1 MTKIAVSSGDPAGI
15 GPDICIKA
23 FGQKKSLAYKPVIFG
38 NIDLLKERADEIKIQ
53 VDIKEYRGEDSNSLT
68 DESLW
73 VVDRPISSEVK
84 SGSPEPGTAKYIMS
98 IFEESVK
105 KTISKEFNAVVTCP
119 INKELMNK
127 GGISFTGHTEE
138 LASLGNT
145 KDVVMMLANEK
156 IKIALATTHL
166 PLSEVPS
173 HINEDLLVNT
183 ISIINQ
189 SLKNHW
195 KLENPIIKV
204 LGLNPHAGDGGY
216 LGREEKDIIGPTL
229 NKLREQ
235 GLEIIGPVSADTAFV
250 ELDKTQK
257 ADAILAMYH
266 DQGLPVIK
274 TMGFGETVNIT
285 LGLPFIRTSVDHGT
299 AYDKTGTGQA
309 DESSL
314 LAATEMACSMSK
326 RSENAKS

>member
-23 FGQKKSLAYKPVIFG
+23 FGQKKSLAYRPVIFG
-38 NIDLLKERADEIKIQ
+38 NIDLLKARADEIKIK
-53 VDIKEYRGEDSNSLT
+53 VDIKEYSGEDSNSLT

-73 VVDRPISSEVK
+73 VVDRPIRSEVK
-84 SGSPEPGTAKYIMS
+84 PGIPESSTAKYIMS

-105 KTISKEFNAVVTCP
+105 NHIKEFNAVVTCP
-119 INKELMNK
+119 INKELMNE
-127 GGISFTGHTEE
+127 GGVSFTGHTEE

-145 KDVVMMLANEK
+145 KHVVMMLANEK

-173 HINEDLLVNT
+173 HINENLLINT
-183 ISIINQ
+183 IYIITQ

-195 KLENPIIKV
+195 KLENPTIKV

-216 LGREEKDIIGPTL
+216 LGTEEKDIIGPTL
-229 NKLREQ
+229 DKLREQ

-250 ELDKTQK
+250 ELDNTQK
-257 ADAILAMYH
+257 ADAFLAMFH

-314 LAATEMACSMSK
+314 LAATEMAYSMSK
-326 RSENAKS
+326 RSKNAKS